1 MIFPSASAK
10 APAWRSNIDP
20 SRFGIVNA
28 DARPDVWLEA
38 SERESPDEIPHE
50 RTGVNKRS
58 RTGVSHLSA
67 IHQCQSGV
75 SATPEAVTLIV
86 QAHTWV
92 LIRVRGIQ

>member
-1 MIFPSASAK
+1 MIFNSATAK
-10 APAWRSNIDP
+10 APACLSNIDP
-20 SRFGIVNA
+20 SLFGIVNH
-28 DARPDVWLEA
+28 DTRPDVWLEA

-58 RTGVSHLSA
+58 RTGVSHQSA
-67 IHQCQSGV
+67 IYQCQSGV
-75 SATPEAVTLIV
+75 SATPEAVTLVV